1 MAPLIQALITG
12 LVFGSAY
19 ALIAIGYTVVFKA
32 TRIFNLAQGDLMMVA
47 VMSSF
52 YALDILHLSEWIAIP
67 GVILF
72 VVGLSLFEERVIVRP
87 FLRRSDHGALGWFIA
102 TLGFS
107 FIIEMTVNLLYGN
120 HLLSSIPSPLP
131 SSAIRVGSV
140 YVGYQQLL
148 IVVTLTV
155 VVVGLELF
163 YQRTWTG
170 KAMRATSEDRA
181 AAGLRGVSVV
191 RMSVV
196 AFALAGAVA
205 GVTGVV
211 MAPLTFSD
219 PSVGLTYTLTGF
231 LALAVGGFGSF
242 KGSVVGAMAIGIGE
256 QIWTLYL
263 GATFEPVVG
272 VLMVLLV
279 LTTRPEGLFRMTVA
293 RQV

>member
-1 MAPLIQALITG
+1 MAPLIQALFSG

-47 VMSSF
+47 VMSAF
-52 YALDILHLSEWIAIP
+52 YGLDILHLPEWVAIP

-72 VVGLSLFEERVIVRP
+72 VVCLSLFEERVIVRP
-87 FLRRSDHGALGWFIA
+87 FLRRSDSGALGWFIA

-120 HLLSSIPSPLP
+120 HLLTSIPSPLP
-131 SSAIRVGSV
+131 SSAIRLGPV

-181 AAGLRGVSVV
+181 VAGWRGVSVV

-196 AFALAGAVA
+196 AFAVAGAVA

-211 MAPLTFSD
+211 MAPLTFSS